1 MKFFMWLKVLVL
13 LAVSTTAN
21 AHEVNPTVADLTIS
35 DGEVTLE
42 LGGNFES
49 FLAGIDLST
58 VENTDDAAN
67 AADYDALR
75 ALSVEAFETRVRE
88 QFDTVARNILVEL
101 GGETGVLTLN
111 SVEVQDLSDLEL
123 PRLTQVSATIA
134 NPENAPVQVGLS
146 QNYGQLILRQQ
157 GAGENGFAG
166 LLGAG
171 EMSPI
176 LTAAGGQSEGAWDTF
191 VRYIPVG
198 IEHIVPLGLDHIL
211 FVLGLFFLTAR
222 LKPLLWQVSAFTL
235 AHTVTLALG
244 ATGAVTVNPSIVE
257 PLIALSI
264 VYVAVEN
271 IFTDGL
277 SRWRPALIFAFGL
290 LHGLGFS
297 TVLGVYGIPEG
308 QFLPALIGFNIGVE
322 LGQLIVIAVAF
333 ALVGYW
339 FRDKTWYRPV
349 IAIPASLGI
358 AIIGAYWVLERTV
371 L

>member
-1 MKFFMWLKVLVL
+1 M
-13 LAVSTTAN
+13 
-21 AHEVNPTVADLTIS
+21 ADLTIL
-35 DGEVTLE
+35 DGQVTLE
-42 LGGNFES
+42 LSGNFES

-67 AADYDALR
+67 AADYDTLR

-88 QFDTVARNILVEL
+88 QFSAIAQNIFVDLGSDTDALI
-101 GGETGVLTLN
+101 LN
-111 SVEVQDLSDLEL
+111 SVQVQELSNLEL
-123 PRLTQVSATIA
+123 PRLTQMAVTIA
-134 NPENAPVQVGLS
+134 NPKNAAVQVGIS
-146 QNYGQLILRQQ
+146 QSYGQLILRQK

-176 LTAAGGQSEGAWDTF
+176 LTAAGGQSEGALDTF
-191 VRYIPVG
+191 VRYVPVG

-211 FVLGLFFLTAR
+211 FVLGLFFLAAR
-222 LKPLLWQVSAFTL
+222 LKPLMWQVSAFTL

-244 ATGAVTVNPSIVE
+244 ATGAVTVNPSVVE

-277 SRWRPALIFAFGL
+277 SRWRPVLIFAFGL

-297 TVLGVYGIPEG
+297 TVLGVYGIPED
-308 QFLPALIGFNIGVE
+308 QFLSALIGFNIGVE

-339 FRDKTWYRPV
+339 FRDKTWYRSV
-349 IAIPASLGI
+349 ITIPASLGI
-358 AIIGAYWVLERTV
+358 VIIGAYWVLERTIF
-371 L
+371 